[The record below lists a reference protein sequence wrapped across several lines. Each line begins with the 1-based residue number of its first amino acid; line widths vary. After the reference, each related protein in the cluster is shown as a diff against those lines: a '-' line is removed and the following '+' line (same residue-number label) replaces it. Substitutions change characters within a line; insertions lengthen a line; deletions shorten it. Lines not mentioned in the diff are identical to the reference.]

1 MNLLNDDAL
10 NDSLLNDYALKL
22 DHLKQQGNSRQFSCN
37 VQQGRMIE
45 IQGHSM
51 LNLAS
56 NDYLGLAAD
65 LSLREQFFDETPN
78 QLRRMSSSS
87 SRLLTGNFPEYELL
101 EANLSQAFH
110 GRAALLFNSGYHMN
124 IGILPALSDSKTLI
138 LADKLVHASMIDGI
152 RLSAAKYVRYRHN
165 DLNHLSQ
172 LLQQYHA
179 DEAFD
184 RIIVVT
190 ESIFSMDG
198 DETDLAELVRI
209 KRQFAKVMLYVDEAH
224 AIGVRGENG
233 LGCAEQYGVIDE
245 IDLLVGAFGKALAS
259 VGGYLICHSII
270 REYLI
275 NSMRPLIFSTA
286 QPPICMAWTHFIFQ
300 HVLGLKPQRQHLQQ
314 ISQNLQQT
322 VRAKGFDCPSTS
334 HIVPVIIGESQKTV
348 EKARQLQQAG
358 FYIMPVRPPTVPKH
372 SSRLR
377 ISLTSPVNQ
386 ADLDQL
392 VRLL

>member
-1 MNLLNDDAL
+1 MNLLND
-10 NDSLLNDYALKL
+10 YAAKL
-22 DHLKQQGNSRQFSCN
+22 DELKQQGNLRQFTSN
-37 VQQGRMIE
+37 VQHGRMIE
-45 IQGHSM
+45 IKNQKM
-51 LNLAS
+51 LNLSS
-56 NDYLGLAAD
+56 NDYLGLASD

-78 QLRRMSSSS
+78 ELRIMSSSS
-87 SRLLTGNFPEYELL
+87 SRLLTGNFPEYEQL
-101 EANLSQAFH
+101 EASLSQAFH

-152 RLSAAKYVRYRHN
+152 RLSTAKYVRYRHN
-165 DLNHLSQ
+165 DLHHLTQ
-172 LLQQYHA
+172 LLQTYHA

-209 KRQFAKVMLYVDEAH
+209 KKQFAKVMLYVDEAH
-224 AIGVRGENG
+224 AIGVRGEQG
-233 LGCAEQYGVIDE
+233 LGCAEQYGVIDD
-245 IDLLVGAFGKALAS
+245 IDLLVGTFGKALAS
-259 VGGYLICHSII
+259 VGGYLICHPII

-286 QPPICMAWTHFIFQ
+286 QPPICMAWTDFIFQ
-300 HVLGLKPQRQHLQQ
+300 KVLTLKNERQHLNN
-314 ISQNLQQT
+314 ISQSLQQA
-322 VRAKGFDCPSTS
+322 VLNKGFDCPSTS

-348 EKARQLQQAG
+348 DKAMQLQQAG

-372 SSRLR
+372 GSRLR
-377 ISLTSPVNQ
+377 ISLTTQISQ
-386 ADLDQL
+386 TDLDQL
-392 VRLL
+392 VTLL